1 LIFFFCDAEI
11 NIIGVFSGLTSGS
24 GGVGVVAIDSWEQ
37 RDHFGAKYMWQ
48 WSFLSGWQWFRKE
61 LENGL
66 IFLIFFFCDTEV
78 NIIGVFSGLTSGSG
92 GVGVVSFDRG
102 DRGGSNGTRYMWQWL
117 FLAAWQW

>member
-1 LIFFFCDAEI
+1 
-11 NIIGVFSGLTSGS
+11 
-24 GGVGVVAIDSWEQ
+24 
-37 RDHFGAKYMWQ
+37 MWQ

-92 GVGVVSFDRG
+92 LVGVVAIDS
-102 DRGGSNGTRYMWQWL
+102 
-117 FLAAWQW
+117 